1 MCLLHNIIHCP
12 KVLFSK
18 QINCKHS
25 LLTNV
30 RVKVSWGGKIDI
42 SNSILNNCE
51 IILLSDNCTLE
62 IRDGARIKNTRFY
75 LEDPD
80 SKIIISNRVTIGGG
94 EIASTE
100 GRTITIGE
108 DCMLSE
114 DIEIRNG
121 DSHSIV
127 LEDDNSVR
135 INKAQDVVV
144 GRHVWI
150 TAHVRIMKG
159 TIIPDNCIIANSS
172 VVTGK
177 LKKTN
182 AIYGGSPARIL
193 KDGINWNRSRYI

>member
-1 MCLLHNIIHCP
+1 
-12 KVLFSK
+12 
-18 QINCKHS
+18 
-25 LLTNV
+25 
-30 RVKVSWGGKIDI
+30 
-42 SNSILNNCE
+42 
-51 IILLSDNCTLE
+51 
-62 IRDGARIKNTRFY
+62 
-75 LEDPD
+75 
-80 SKIIISNRVTIGGG
+80 
-94 EIASTE
+94 
-100 GRTITIGE
+100 
-108 DCMLSE
+108 MLSE

-172 VVTGK
+172 VVIGK